1 MTHDVDAHVGLLQ
14 YEQHIAVLAQDPRW
28 CETSRRE
35 PASTDASQCGVD
47 SVAYLEDMLDRVLL
61 LEVERDHHNLPIIAH
76 DLQHHAASHSVWL
89 VKMTVQLGV
98 ISDTVT
104 VYLEVPRVVL
114 IASVW
119 HNHLRTHP
127 TEVVHSRPSEKSGGT
142 EDGSLRRI
150 AEQKGSKSNEG
161 VGRLGESRVETGV
174 AFSSPECH

>member
-1 MTHDVDAHVGLLQ
+1 MVRQRG
-14 YEQHIAVLAQDPRW
+14 
-28 CETSRRE
+28 
-35 PASTDASQCGVD
+35 ASQPAAPRPMRRSVGWIR
-47 SVAYLEDMLDRVLL
+47 VAYLEDMLDRGLL

-76 DLQHHAASHSVWL
+76 DLQHHAASHSAWL
-89 VKMTVQLGV
+89 VKMTVQLGG

-161 VGRLGESRVETGV
+161 GQARGVSSRDWRRFQFT
-174 AFSSPECH
+174 